1 MKTGI
6 LSNAVVRGVLWMVLA
21 TGFQATAS
29 GFVRKLSSDFSVIEL
44 LLFFSSIS
52 ALLLLP
58 MTMKLSPGSF
68 AGVKD
73 RAGLYLL
80 RGLLSFGGMYASFYA
95 YSVLDIANVQALL
108 FTVPLFTI
116 LLAGLL
122 LGEFVG
128 LRGWLSCVIG
138 FIGALI
144 IVRPGI
150 IPMNPGA
157 IAAIASAFAFA
168 AANIAIRKLG
178 STESPIMITMVSN
191 LIVALLSIIP
201 AALNWVTPSWEQVPF
216 ILIMGVLFMLAM
228 VCLTFSIREADA
240 RIVQSINF
248 LRLPWSVLVGWVL
261 FTELPTLINHFL
273 TSVFHFWIAALDA
286 GKIQISF
293 TCTACH

>member
-1 MKTGI
+1 MKSGI

-21 TGFQATAS
+21 TAFQATAS

-58 MTMKLSPGSF
+58 MTMNLSPGSF

-157 IAAIASAFAFA
+157 LAAIASAFAFA

-248 LRLPWSVLVGWVL
+248 LRLPWSVVVGWVL
-261 FTELPTLINHFL
+261 FTELPDLWTWVGAVIIFVGAYDVLRRE
-273 TSVFHFWIAALDA
+273 TRRA
-286 GKIQISF
+286 KK
-293 TCTACH
+293 T

>member
-1 MKTGI
+1 MKSGI
-6 LSNAVVRGVLWMVLA
+6 LSNAVVRGILWMVLA

-58 MTMKLSPGSF
+58 MTMKLPPGSF
-68 AGVKD
+68 AGVRD

-157 IAAIASAFAFA
+157 LAAIASAFAFA

-191 LIVALLSIIP
+191 MIVALLSIIP

-248 LRLPWSVLVGWVL
+248 LRLPWSVIVGWVL
-261 FTELPTLINHFL
+261 FAELPDLWTWVGAVIIFVGAYDVLRRE
-273 TSVFHFWIAALDA
+273 TRSV
-286 GKIQISF
+286 KK
-293 TCTACH
+293 T

>member
-1 MKTGI
+1 MKSGI
-6 LSNAVVRGVLWMVLA
+6 LSNAIVRGVLWMVLA

-157 IAAIASAFAFA
+157 LAAIASAFAFA

-248 LRLPWSVLVGWVL
+248 LRLPWSVVVGWVL
-261 FTELPTLINHFL
+261 FTELPDLWTWVGAVIIFVGAYDVLRRE
-273 TSVFHFWIAALDA
+273 TRRV
-286 GKIQISF
+286 KK
-293 TCTACH
+293 T

>member
-1 MKTGI
+1 MKSGI
-6 LSNAVVRGVLWMVLA
+6 LSNPVVRGILWMVLA

-58 MTMKLSPGSF
+58 MTVKLSAGSF

-80 RGLLSFGGMYASFYA
+80 RGFLSFGGMYASFYA
-95 YSVLDIANVQALL
+95 YSVLDLANVQALL

-128 LRGWLSCVIG
+128 LRGWMSCVIG

-144 IVRPGI
+144 IVRAGI
-150 IPMNPGA
+150 IPLNPGA
-157 IAAIASAFAFA
+157 LAAIASALAFA
-168 AANIAIRKLG
+168 AANITIRKLG

-191 LIVALLSIIP
+191 LIVAILSIIP
-201 AALNWVTPSWEQVPF
+201 AALNWVTPTWEQVPF
-216 ILIMGVLFMLAM
+216 IIIMGVLFMLAM
-228 VCLTFSIREADA
+228 VWLTFSIREADA

-248 LRLPWSVLVGWVL
+248 LRLPWSVVVGWIL
-261 FTELPTLINHFL
+261 FTELPDLWTGVGAVIIFVGAYDVLRRE
-273 TSVFHFWIAALDA
+273 TRGV
-286 GKIQISF
+286 KK
-293 TCTACH
+293 T

>member
-1 MKTGI
+1 MNSGL

-29 GFVRKLSSDFSVIEL
+29 GFVRKLSFDFGVSEL
-44 LLFFSSIS
+44 VFFFSSIS
-52 ALLLLP
+52 AVLLLP
-58 MTMKLSPGSF
+58 MAMRLSKGSF
-68 AGVKD
+68 AGV
-73 RAGLYLL
+73 RRRWGLYVV

-95 YSVLDIANVQALL
+95 YSVMDIANVQSLL

-122 LGEFVG
+122 LGEYVG
-128 LRGWLSCVIG
+128 LRGWLSCAIG
-138 FIGALI
+138 FCGAIL

-157 IAAIASAFAFA
+157 LAALASAFAFA

-191 LIVALLSIIP
+191 GIVAVLSAIP
-201 AALNWVTPSWEQVPF
+201 AALTWVTPTWQQIPS
-216 ILIMGVLFMLAM
+216 ILIMGFLFMGAM

-240 RIVQSINF
+240 RIVQTINF
-248 LRLPWSVLVGWVL
+248 LRLPWAVLVGWVM
-261 FTELPTLINHFL
+261 FSELPDLWTWVGAFIIFL
-273 TSVFHFWIAALDA
+273 GAYDVLRREA
-286 GKIQISF
+286 GRRKKP
-293 TCTACH
+293 

>member
-1 MKTGI
+1 M
-6 LSNAVVRGVLWMVLA
+6 
-21 TGFQATAS
+21 
-29 GFVRKLSSDFSVIEL
+29 
-44 LLFFSSIS
+44 FFSAIS
-52 ALLLLP
+52 ALFLLP
-58 MTMKLSPGSF
+58 MTMKLPPGSF

-157 IAAIASAFAFA
+157 LAAIASAFAFA

-191 LIVALLSIIP
+191 MIVALLSIIP
-201 AALNWVTPSWEQVPF
+201 AALNWVTPSWGQVPF

-248 LRLPWSVLVGWVL
+248 LRLPWSVIVGWVHG
-261 FTELPTLINHFL
+261 N
-273 TSVFHFWIAALDA
+273 
-286 GKIQISF
+286 SF
-293 TCTACH
+293 M

>member
-1 MKTGI
+1 
-6 LSNAVVRGVLWMVLA
+6 MVLA

-29 GFVRKLSSDFSVIEL
+29 GFVRGLSSDFSVIQL
-44 LLFFSSIS
+44 LLFFSAIS

-58 MTMKLSPGSF
+58 MTIKLSPGSF
-68 AGVKD
+68 AGVRK
-73 RAGLYLL
+73 RSGLYLI
-80 RGLLSFGGMYASFYA
+80 RGILSFGGMYASFYA
-95 YSVLDIANVQALL
+95 YSVLDIANVQSLL

-128 LRGWLSCVIG
+128 LRGWVSCVIG
-138 FIGALI
+138 FAGALV

-157 IAAIASAFAFA
+157 LAAIVSAFAFA

-191 LIVALLSIIP
+191 MIVAILSIVP
-201 AALNWVTPSWEQVPF
+201 ATLNWVTPGWEHVPH
-216 ILIMGVLFMLAM
+216 IIIMGIMFMLAM

-248 LRLPWSVLVGWVL
+248 LRLPWSVVVGWIM
-261 FTELPTLINHFL
+261 FAELPDIWTWVGAIIILSLIH
-273 TSVFHFWIAALDA
+273 I
-286 GKIQISF
+286 
-293 TCTACH
+293 

>member
-1 MKTGI
+1 MKSGI

-157 IAAIASAFAFA
+157 LAAIASAFAFA

-228 VCLTFSIREADA
+228 VCLTFSFREADA

-248 LRLPWSVLVGWVL
+248 LRLPWSVVVGWVL
-261 FTELPTLINHFL
+261 FTELPDLWTWVGAVIIFVGAYDVLRRE
-273 TSVFHFWIAALDA
+273 TRRVK
-286 GKIQISF
+286 KI
-293 TCTACH
+293 

>member
-157 IAAIASAFAFA
+157 LAAIASAFAFA

-201 AALNWVTPSWEQVPF
+201 AALNWVTPSWEQGPF

-248 LRLPWSVLVGWVL
+248 LRLPWSVVVGWVL
-261 FTELPTLINHFL
+261 FTELPDLWTWVGAVIIFVGAYDVLRRETRRVKKHER
-273 TSVFHFWIAALDA
+273 V
-286 GKIQISF
+286 
-293 TCTACH
+293 

>member
-1 MKTGI
+1 MKSDI

-157 IAAIASAFAFA
+157 LAAIASAFAFA

-248 LRLPWSVLVGWVL
+248 LRLPWSVVVGWVL
-261 FTELPTLINHFL
+261 FTELPDLWTWVGAVIIFVGAYDVLRRE
-273 TSVFHFWIAALDA
+273 TRRVK
-286 GKIQISF
+286 KI
-293 TCTACH
+293 

>member
-157 IAAIASAFAFA
+157 LAAIASAFAFA

-248 LRLPWSVLVGWVL
+248 LRLPWSVVVGWVL
-261 FTELPTLINHFL
+261 FTELPDLWTWVGAVIIFVGAYDVLRRETRRVKKHER
-273 TSVFHFWIAALDA
+273 V
-286 GKIQISF
+286 
-293 TCTACH
+293 

>member
-157 IAAIASAFAFA
+157 LAAIASAFAFA

-201 AALNWVTPSWEQVPF
+201 AALNWVTPSWEQGPF

-248 LRLPWSVLVGWVL
+248 LRLPWSVVVGWVL
-261 FTELPTLINHFL
+261 FTELPDLWTWVGAVIIFVGAYDVVRRE
-273 TSVFHFWIAALDA
+273 TRGV
-286 GKIQISF
+286 KK
-293 TCTACH
+293 T

>member
-1 MKTGI
+1 MKSGI
-6 LSNAVVRGVLWMVLA
+6 LSNAVVRGILWMVLA

-157 IAAIASAFAFA
+157 LAAIASAFAFA

-201 AALNWVTPSWEQVPF
+201 AALNWVTPSWEQGPF

-248 LRLPWSVLVGWVL
+248 LRLPWSVVVGWVL
-261 FTELPTLINHFL
+261 FTELPDLWTWVGAVIIFVGAYDVLRRE
-273 TSVFHFWIAALDA
+273 TRRVK
-286 GKIQISF
+286 KI
-293 TCTACH
+293 

>member
-1 MKTGI
+1 MKSDI
-6 LSNAVVRGVLWMVLA
+6 LSNAVVRGILWMVLA

-44 LLFFSSIS
+44 LLFFSAIS
-52 ALLLLP
+52 ALFLLP
-58 MTMKLSPGSF
+58 MTMKLPPGSF

-157 IAAIASAFAFA
+157 LAAIVSAFAFA

-191 LIVALLSIIP
+191 MIVALLSIIP
-201 AALNWVTPSWEQVPF
+201 AALNWVTPSWGQVPF

-248 LRLPWSVLVGWVL
+248 LRLPWSVIVGWVL
-261 FTELPTLINHFL
+261 FSELPDLWTWVGAVIIF
-273 TSVFHFWIAALDA
+273 VGALDVLRRET
-286 GKIQISF
+286 GSVKK
-293 TCTACH
+293 TRP

>member
-1 MKTGI
+1 MNSGI
-6 LSNAVVRGVLWMVLA
+6 FSNAVVRGILWMVLA

-58 MTMKLSPGSF
+58 ITIKLSPGSF

-73 RAGLYLL
+73 RAWLYLL

-157 IAAIASAFAFA
+157 LAAIASAFAFA

-191 LIVALLSIIP
+191 MIVALLSIIP
-201 AALNWVTPSWEQVPF
+201 AALNWVTPSWEQVPY

-248 LRLPWSVLVGWVL
+248 LRLPWSVIVGWVL
-261 FTELPTLINHFL
+261 FTELPDLWTWVGAVIIFVGAYDVLRRE
-273 TSVFHFWIAALDA
+273 TRKV
-286 GKIQISF
+286 KK
-293 TCTACH
+293 T

>member
-1 MKTGI
+1 MKSGI
-6 LSNAVVRGVLWMVLA
+6 LSNAVVRGILWMVLA

-29 GFVRKLSSDFSVIEL
+29 GFVRRLSSDFSVIEL
-44 LLFFSSIS
+44 VLFFSSIS

-58 MTMKLSPGSF
+58 MTMKLSHGSF

-138 FIGALI
+138 FAGALI

-157 IAAIASAFAFA
+157 LAAIASAFAFG

-191 LIVALLSIIP
+191 MIVAILSIIP
-201 AALNWVTPSWEQVPF
+201 AALNWVTPSWEQVPW

-240 RIVQSINF
+240 RIVQPINF
-248 LRLPWSVLVGWVL
+248 LRLPWSVVVGWVL
-261 FTELPTLINHFL
+261 FAELPDLWTWVGAVIIF
-273 TSVFHFWIAALDA
+273 A
-286 GKIQISF
+286 G
-293 TCTACH
+293 AYDVLRREPHG

>member
-157 IAAIASAFAFA
+157 LAAIASAFAFA

-228 VCLTFSIREADA
+228 VCLTFSFREADA

-248 LRLPWSVLVGWVL
+248 LRLPWSVVVGWVL
-261 FTELPTLINHFL
+261 FTELPDLWTWVGAVIIFVGAYDVLRRE
-273 TSVFHFWIAALDA
+273 TRRVK
-286 GKIQISF
+286 KI
-293 TCTACH
+293 

>member
-1 MKTGI
+1 MKYGI

-157 IAAIASAFAFA
+157 LAAIASAFAFA

-248 LRLPWSVLVGWVL
+248 LRLPWSVVVGWVL
-261 FTELPTLINHFL
+261 FTELPDLWTWVGAVIIFVGAYDVLRRE
-273 TSVFHFWIAALDA
+273 TRRVK
-286 GKIQISF
+286 KI
-293 TCTACH
+293 

>member
-44 LLFFSSIS
+44 LLFFSAIS

-150 IPMNPGA
+150 IPTNPGA
-157 IAAIASAFAFA
+157 LAAIASAFAFA

-248 LRLPWSVLVGWVL
+248 LRLPWSVVVGWVL
-261 FTELPTLINHFL
+261 FTELPDLWTWVGAVIIFVGAYDVLRRE
-273 TSVFHFWIAALDA
+273 TRRVK
-286 GKIQISF
+286 KI
-293 TCTACH
+293 

>member
-1 MKTGI
+1 MTSGI
-6 LSNAVVRGVLWMVLA
+6 LSSAVVRGVLWMVLA

-29 GFVRKLSSDFSVIEL
+29 GFVRKLSFEFGVFE
-44 LLFFSSIS
+44 LLFFFSAIS

-58 MTMKLSPGSF
+58 MTLKLSPGSF
-68 AGVKD
+68 TGVKK
-73 RAGLYLL
+73 RAGLYIM
-80 RGLLSFGGMYASFYA
+80 RGSLSFGGMYASFYA

-128 LRGWLSCVIG
+128 LRGWLSCVVG
-138 FIGALI
+138 FAGAIL

-157 IAAIASAFAFA
+157 LAAIASAFAFA

-191 LIVALLSIIP
+191 GIVALLSAVP
-201 AALNWVTPSWEQVPF
+201 AAMFWVSPTLEQVPS
-216 ILIMGVLFMLAM
+216 ILAMGVLFMLAM
-228 VCLTFSIREADA
+228 VCLTYSIREADA
-240 RIVQSINF
+240 RIVQSVNF
-248 LRLPWSVLVGWVL
+248 LRLPWSVVVGWVM
-261 FTELPTLINHFL
+261 FTELPDVWTWVGALIIF
-273 TSVFHFWIAALDA
+273 A
-286 GKIQISF
+286 GAYDVLRRETRGTEK
-293 TCTACH
+293 A

>member
-44 LLFFSSIS
+44 LLFFSSIG

-157 IAAIASAFAFA
+157 LAAIASAFAFA

-248 LRLPWSVLVGWVL
+248 LRLPWSVVVGWVL
-261 FTELPTLINHFL
+261 FAELPDLWTWVGAVIIFVGAYDVLRRE
-273 TSVFHFWIAALDA
+273 TRRVK
-286 GKIQISF
+286 KI
-293 TCTACH
+293 

>member
-1 MKTGI
+1 MKSGI

-157 IAAIASAFAFA
+157 LAAIASAFAFA

-248 LRLPWSVLVGWVL
+248 LRLPWSVVVGWVL
-261 FTELPTLINHFL
+261 FTELPDLWTWVGAVIIFVGAYDVLRRETRRVKKHER
-273 TSVFHFWIAALDA
+273 V
-286 GKIQISF
+286 
-293 TCTACH
+293 

>member
-1 MKTGI
+1 MKSGI

-128 LRGWLSCVIG
+128 LRGWISCVIG

-150 IPMNPGA
+150 IPLNPGA
-157 IAAIASAFAFA
+157 LAAIASALAFA
-168 AANIAIRKLG
+168 AANITIRKLG

-191 LIVALLSIIP
+191 LIVAILSIIP
-201 AALNWVTPSWEQVPF
+201 AALNWVTPTWEQVPF
-216 ILIMGVLFMLAM
+216 IIIMGVLFMLAM

-248 LRLPWSVLVGWVL
+248 LRLPWSVVVGWVL
-261 FTELPTLINHFL
+261 FTELPDLWTWVGAVIIFVGAYDVLRRE
-273 TSVFHFWIAALDA
+273 TRGV
-286 GKIQISF
+286 KK
-293 TCTACH
+293 T

>member
-1 MKTGI
+1 MKSDI
-6 LSNAVVRGVLWMVLA
+6 LSNAVVRGILWMVLA

-44 LLFFSSIS
+44 LLFFSAIS
-52 ALLLLP
+52 ALFLLP
-58 MTMKLSPGSF
+58 MTMKLPPGSF

-157 IAAIASAFAFA
+157 LAAIASAFAFA

-191 LIVALLSIIP
+191 MIVALLSIIP
-201 AALNWVTPSWEQVPF
+201 AALNWVTPSWGQVPF

-248 LRLPWSVLVGWVL
+248 LRLPWSVIVGWVL
-261 FTELPTLINHFL
+261 FSELPDLWTWVGAVIIF
-273 TSVFHFWIAALDA
+273 VGALDVLRRET
-286 GKIQISF
+286 GSVKK
-293 TCTACH
+293 TRP